1 MNEYYPHSPTFV
13 CQQSSRSS
21 TVVVD
26 RWMDGWMDRQ
36 NTVATFQ
43 KRVAH
48 WFIHTRQA
56 QLPPS
61 RKWWHAAS
69 AAFSL
74 CCLSCTASVLLCAR
88 SLARVC
94 LSSSY
99 SSSAALHHGLS
110 SRGFVERCCH
120 QQQLSMH
127 CSSRTAIGESPL
139 PLLGSFFFLLFLA
152 SRGFSFFLLHVGHGW
167 GKFFLFGFLS
177 TWFHV
182 SSLHHQSF
190 SGEQDTY
197 IPPSCGT
204 LRLQMSL
211 TQLFGAL
218 GCEEYIRVCASTVY
232 VHLLHH
238 QKKMTDFSG
247 CFKCRL

>member
-94 LSSSY
+94 LPSSY

-139 PLLGSFFFLLFLA
+139 PLLGSFFFYFSWLLGVFL
-152 SRGFSFFLLHVGHGW
+152 SFFFMLGMDG
-167 GKFFLFGFLS
+167 GSFF
-177 TWFHV
+177 
-182 SSLHHQSF
+182 F
-190 SGEQDTY
+190 SA
-197 IPPSCGT
+197 
-204 LRLQMSL
+204 
-211 TQLFGAL
+211 F
-218 GCEEYIRVCASTVY
+218 
-232 VHLLHH
+232 
-238 QKKMTDFSG
+238 
-247 CFKCRL
+247 